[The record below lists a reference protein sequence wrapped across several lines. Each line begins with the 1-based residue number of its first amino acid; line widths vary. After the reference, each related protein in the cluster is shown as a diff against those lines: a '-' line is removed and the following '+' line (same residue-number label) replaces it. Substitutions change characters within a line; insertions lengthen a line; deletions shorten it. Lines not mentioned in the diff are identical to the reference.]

1 MCLYW
6 PDRDTACA
14 VSRRCLK
21 VDLTIDL
28 IILAAIA
35 VFVISRLYAVL
46 GQKTGA
52 EPPARRY
59 REAPAP
65 ARAAEREDGAP
76 IEDEER
82 PRIRAAFTGPAA
94 AGLEAIAAVDA
105 NFAPDDFVKG
115 ARRAYELIVGAF
127 ADGDRD
133 ALKQLVDTDVQ
144 DVYSQAIAER
154 ETSGAEPMRLVRLRQ
169 ARIVDASVDSAKFG
183 RVMVSFESELS
194 DGENLRQA
202 KEIWTFKRSLNSQ
215 DPNWLLDEVSVAS

>member
-1 MCLYW
+1 M
-6 PDRDTACA
+6 
-14 VSRRCLK
+14 S
-21 VDLTIDL
+21 IDL

-59 REAPAP
+59 REAPA
-65 ARAAEREDGAP
+65 RAPQNEEDTAVEG
-76 IEDEER
+76 EDR
-82 PRIRAAFTGPAA
+82 PRIRPAFTGPAA
-94 AGLEAIAAVDA
+94 AGMEAIAAIDTT
-105 NFAPDDFVKG
+105 FAPDDFVKG
-115 ARRAYELIVGAF
+115 ARRAYEMIVGAF

-133 ALKQLVDTDVQ
+133 TLKTLVDDDVME
-144 DVYSQAIAER
+144 VYSQAISER
-154 ETSGAEPMRLVRLRQ
+154 EAAATEPMRLVRLRQ
-169 ARIVDASVDSAKFG
+169 ARIVEASVDNVKMA

-215 DPNWLLDEVSVAS
+215 DPNWLLDEVETAS